1 MKRIVAALIVVIMC
15 FMLSACSFPTYKTPL
30 MWCVLDVLHNEPYK
44 DGAAVDS
51 YKCETLSLPEHETEY
66 YDEQCFIITVI
77 YENPDGNVQ
86 FDYWYCF
93 IAIKQRCIHNA
104 LDYFRDKYG
113 DDALICPD
121 CVAIIDC
128 DWFKT
133 EITEN

>member
-1 MKRIVAALIVVIMC
+1 MKRFLIAVIVFCVLI
-15 FMLSACSFPTYKTPL
+15 LSVGCVHSRSNTPL
-30 MWCVLDVLHNEPYK
+30 QWCVLEVLHNEPYK

-93 IAIKQRCIHNA
+93 IAIKQRCVHD
-104 LDYFRDKYG
+104 LFDYFRNKKG
-113 DDALICPD
+113 ANAIVCAD

-133 EITEN
+133 EIIEN